1 MVLKTVIHDWSDEN
15 AIKILTNCRKNL
27 KPGGK
32 ILLVEQIIEEP
43 HTLMSLFYDLHM
55 QVMLGGAERTEQEF
69 KALFESAGL
78 KLNRIVSTKSPMKII
93 EASF

>member
-55 QVMLGGAERTEQEF
+55 QVMLVVQ
-69 KALFESAGL
+69 SV
-78 KLNRIVSTKSPMKII
+78 LNKSLRLCLNQQD
-93 EASF
+93 